1 MEIME
6 YINRIELQGIVGN
19 SRLMTVGTNEV
30 VRFGLATSQFFKNRD
45 GSMHEETA
53 WHSVT
58 AWSGEGM
65 PDLGSITKGAWVY
78 VAGRLR
84 QNRYTAANGE
94 EEIFYEVL
102 ASEVRIL
109 NSK

>member
-1 MEIME
+1 MEIMD

-30 VRFGLATSQFFKNRD
+30 VRFNLATSYFYEAGN
-45 GSMHEETA
+45 GHVHEETV

-65 PDLGSITKGAWVY
+65 SDLAGITKGAWVY

-84 QNRYTAANGE
+84 QNRYVAADGE
-94 EEIFYEVL
+94 ERVFYEVL

-109 NSK
+109 NNK

>member
-1 MEIME
+1 ME

-30 VRFGLATSQFFKNRD
+30 VRFGLATSQFLKRGDNI
-45 GSMHEETA
+45 MHEETV

-58 AWSGEGM
+58 AWSGEDIPNLAG
-65 PDLGSITKGAWVY
+65 ITKGAWVY

-84 QNRYTAANGE
+84 QNRYTTESGE
-94 EEIFYEVL
+94 EKVFYEVL

-109 NSK
+109 NIK

>member
-1 MEIME
+1 ME

-30 VRFGLATSQFFKNRD
+30 VRFNLATSYFYEAGN
-45 GSMHEETA
+45 GHVHEETV

-65 PDLGSITKGAWVY
+65 SDLAGITKGAWVY
-78 VAGRLR
+78 VSGRLR
-84 QNRYTAANGE
+84 QNRYTTGSGE
-94 EEIFYEVL
+94 EKVFYEVL

-109 NSK
+109 NNE

>member
-1 MEIME
+1 ME

-30 VRFGLATSQFFKNRD
+30 VRFGLATSEFFKD
-45 GSMHEETA
+45 GDNNTYEETV

-65 PDLGSITKGAWVY
+65 PDLRSITKGAWVY

-84 QNRYTAANGE
+84 QNRYTSRDGE
-94 EEIFYEVL
+94 EKIFFEVL